1 MQRMTTVQDVARR
14 AKVSTATVS
23 RVLNKH
29 PSVST
34 ATRTRVE
41 AVIKKIS
48 YRVDVSARLL
58 RNSKTRLVLALVP
71 DLSNPFYA
79 EVLRGMSMVARQFD
93 YELLLCETM
102 VDEAR
107 ERAFVQMLTS
117 RLYDGV
123 ICMDPFTTQR
133 LVSEQVKDLPW
144 VACSEFVQGDTVPH
158 VSIDHKQAAIDAVR
172 YLQAKGHTRIALV
185 NSDEKYLYAK
195 ARRAGYEE
203 AMARSLRKSYIQ
215 TVGGVDF
222 GLGEQAAAKLLAL
235 AKPPSAIVAV
245 SDTLAMGA
253 IKACRAAGLK
263 VPHDMA
269 VIGFDD
275 IPLARIFEPSLTTI
289 AQPKAELGARAM
301 HLLLARFQGQYPAS
315 ETLAH
320 QLIERESA

>member
-1 MQRMTTVQDVARR
+1 MITVQDVAHR

-29 PSVST
+29 ASVSS
-34 ATRTRVE
+34 ATRERVE
-41 AVIKKIS
+41 TVIKKLG

-58 RNSKTRLVLALVP
+58 RTSQTRLVLALVP

-79 EVLRGMSMVARQFD
+79 EVLRGMSTVAREHN

-144 VACSEFVQGDTVPH
+144 VACSEFVQGDAVPH
-158 VSIDHKQAAIDAVR
+158 VSINHQQAAMDATQ
-172 YLQAKGHTRIALV
+172 YLLAKGHKRIALI

-195 ARRAGYEE
+195 ARRAGYEA
-203 AMARSLRKSYIQ
+203 AMGKRLRKSYIQ

-222 GLGEQAAAKLLAL
+222 ALGEQAAKQLLAL

-253 IKACRAAGLK
+253 IKACRTKGLM
-263 VPHDMA
+263 VPQDVA

-275 IPLARIFEPSLTTI
+275 IPLASIFEPSLTTI

-301 HLLLARFQGQYPAS
+301 HLLLERFKGKHPAS
-315 ETLAH
+315 ETLSH
-320 QLIERESA
+320 RLIERESA

>member
-1 MQRMTTVQDVARR
+1 
-14 AKVSTATVS
+14 
-23 RVLNKH
+23 N
-29 PSVST
+29 
-34 ATRTRVE
+34 
-41 AVIKKIS
+41 
-48 YRVDVSARLL
+48 
-58 RNSKTRLVLALVP
+58 
-71 DLSNPFYA
+71 
-79 EVLRGMSMVARQFD
+79 

-144 VACSEFVQGDTVPH
+144 VACSEFVQGDAVPH
-158 VSIDHKQAAIDAVR
+158 VSIDDKQAAVDAVR
-172 YLQAKGHTRIALV
+172 YLQAKGHKRIAFI
-185 NSDEKYLYAK
+185 NSDKKYQFAK
-195 ARRAGYEE
+195 ARRAGFEE
-203 AMARSLRKSYIQ
+203 AMGNALKASYIQ
-215 TVGGVDF
+215 TVGGIDF
-222 GLGEQAAAKLLAL
+222 SFGQQAAQQLLTL

-253 IKACRAAGLK
+253 IKACRAKGLK
-263 VPHDMA
+263 VPQDMA

-275 IPLARIFEPSLTTI
+275 IPIASIFEPTLTTI

-301 HLLLARFQGQYPAS
+301 YLLLERFKGKYPAS
-315 ETLAH
+315 QTLAH